1 MCGASLEIACCSADA
16 IVELAADP
24 QLRSDTMPHPS
35 ISFTVEATE
44 AGVHSARRRVSSA
57 VRGWMRHLDEDLYFD
72 LELVTSEL
80 LTNGLRHTCGRMTA
94 QVTLAHGLAVVEV
107 FDGSRDLP
115 RPRSTQN
122 DDECGRGLML
132 IENLCLLQ
140 GAETTDS
147 GKRCWAILSV
157 DIAPARAA
165 EVQPRE
171 EECNDSTTDDD
182 RWSLSPIGK
191 GLLSRLFP
199 TP

>member
-1 MCGASLEIACCSADA
+1 
-16 IVELAADP
+16 
-24 QLRSDTMPHPS
+24 MPHPS

-57 VRGWMRHLDEDLYFD
+57 VRGWVGHLDEDLYFN

-80 LTNGLRHTCGRMTA
+80 LTNGLRHACGRMTA
-94 QVTLAHGLAVVEV
+94 QVALVHGLAVVEV

-115 RPRSTQN
+115 RPRLTQI

-132 IENLCLLQ
+132 IEDLCLLQ

-157 DIAPARAA
+157 ETAPARAA

-171 EECNDSTTDDD
+171 EECNGSATDDV
-182 RWSLSPIGK
+182 RWSLSPFGK
-191 GLLSRLFP
+191 GLMSRLFP